1 MIYLDFYVAFTN
13 SLVTKLCFCLMNQK
27 KNYLVERHKRCHLC
41 KKSLDDFL
49 KNKVVLSFCKK
60 DITET

>member
-13 SLVTKLCFCLMNQK
+13 FLVTKLCFCLMIRK
-27 KNYLVERHKRCHLC
+27 KMISCGNKRCHLC